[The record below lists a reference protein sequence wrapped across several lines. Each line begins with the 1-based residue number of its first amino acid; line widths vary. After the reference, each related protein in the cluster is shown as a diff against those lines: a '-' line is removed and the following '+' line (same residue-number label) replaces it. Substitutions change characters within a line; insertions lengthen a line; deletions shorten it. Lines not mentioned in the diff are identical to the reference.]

1 VSPDTRPFQLST
13 FNGAKDNS
21 PKRLDTTWG
30 VASGQL
36 TTFKKRGLKDG
47 PSWSPALYLKGLTR
61 KNENVDAVTAFV
73 ADIDDGTPPSELMG
87 LWEGLAWCLHSSY
100 SSTQSKPK
108 WRVVFPLAEAVSRED
123 WPLVWRKLAHHL
135 THGHADPSA
144 KDPARL
150 YYLPACPPDH
160 FEYAFADQGEGQFLD
175 PDLFVD
181 PPAHEEAQKLV
192 EAMKARPLLGT
203 SGGEGKPG
211 QDFNEKATP
220 SEVLALLQRH
230 GWQEHSQKGGA
241 IYVTRP
247 GKATR
252 DGFSGVIGWPGDPS
266 PVFYCFTSSAAPLE
280 PSRAYA
286 PFGLLG
292 LLDHGSDWKAA
303 GRALGELGYGEPLAP
318 RVELD
323 VEDLG
328 VKAEGKS
335 LRKEDN
341 WHFTDAGNA
350 ERLIAC
356 HGQDLRHV
364 PGLGW
369 RIWDGKR
376 WSADESHLMRLS
388 RETVRASLLMAAK
401 MLAISAKCDDKVERE
416 RLAKRSAELS
426 GWALKSEATS
436 RLQAL
441 ISQASSFT
449 EVKGTVDDFT
459 AKPYVVAFQNG
470 VWDRGL
476 WREHRRE
483 DYIETLLPV
492 AYYPD
497 ADRSEWNRLLERMVG
512 GDMDLAKTLQD
523 VAGYA
528 LSGASSLRV
537 LPWLYGPRGSGKS
550 SFSELL
556 LTILG
561 HAGKTLDW
569 SLVSGQRE
577 AERLGAAVRGLRA
590 IVLPEAGK
598 KRLSAEILKSLSGSD
613 RMPCRNLYENVTFS
627 VTPTWC
633 LMAVSN
639 DPPST
644 NAHDDA
650 LKDRVM
656 ALPFVHSL
664 DDGDELVFTGGT
676 RIEEVRRNPESP
688 LARGFLAWAVEG
700 MANVLKTQEI
710 YRAPIV
716 WEHTRRFWADT
727 DPLTPFW
734 EGLEERV
741 LEAGMT
747 SSALHGA
754 YVAWCDAQGVRKPL
768 QGRAW
773 AAACRAQGLEEW
785 RTKTERGWKK
795 YPDEGLFA
803 LKSRSEIGD
812 GMTDLEAFSESTPI
826 STHTRGVSEKRQ
838 KSVIPSPER
847 EKRQKELLANF
858 ARAVA
863 AEEVQKVNPGQ
874 AVAWSALVTE
884 AEPLKAQYG
893 QDWATI
899 EAGAPIY
906 KKLLDLANWW
916 VGVKATG
923 GGN

>member
-1 VSPDTRPFQLST
+1 MNVNETREVSLST
-13 FNGAKDNS
+13 FGSAKDNA
-21 PKRLDTTWG
+21 PKKLVTTWG
-30 VASGQL
+30 VVQKQL
-36 TTFKKRGLKDG
+36 TTFKQRAQKDG
-47 PSWSPALYLKGLTR
+47 GAWSPAIYFEKTKRG
-61 KNENVDAVTAFV
+61 NENVQGVCFFV
-73 ADIDDGTPPSELMG
+73 ADIDDGTAPSELIP
-87 LWEGLAWCLHSSY
+87 LWEGLAWCLHSSF
-100 SSTQSKPK
+100 SSTPEKPK
-108 WRVVFPLAEAVSRED
+108 WRVIFPLAETVSRED

-150 YYLPACPPDH
+150 YYLPACPSAS
-160 FEYAFADQGEGQFLD
+160 FEHAFADQGEGEFLN
-175 PDLFVD
+175 PDSYD
-181 PPAHEEAQKLV
+181 NPPAHDEAEKLV
-192 EAMKARPLLGT
+192 GAMKARPVLGIA
-203 SGGEGKPG
+203 GGTGKPG
-211 QDFNEKATP
+211 EDFNEKATP
-220 SEVLALLQRH
+220 AEVLALLVRH
-230 GWQEHSQKGGA
+230 GWQEHSQRGGA

-266 PVFYCFTSSAAPLE
+266 PVFYCFTSSAPPLD

-292 LLDHGSDWKAA
+292 LLEHGGDWQSA
-303 GRALGELGYGEPLAP
+303 GRFLAESGYGAPLAP
-318 RVELD
+318 RVEID
-323 VEDLG
+323 VEDLET
-328 VKAEGKS
+328 KAEGKS
-335 LRKEDN
+335 LRKDDH

-356 HGQDLRHV
+356 HGNNLRHV

-376 WSADESHLMRLS
+376 WSGDESHLMRLS
-388 RETVRASLLMAAK
+388 RETVRAALLMAAK
-401 MLAISAKCDDKVERE
+401 MLAVSAKCDDKAERE
-416 RLAKRSAELS
+416 RLAKRSSELS
-426 GWALKSEATS
+426 GWALKSEATA

-449 EVKGTVDDFT
+449 EVKADIEDFT

-470 VWDRGL
+470 VWDRGT

-483 DYIETLLPV
+483 DFIETLLPV
-492 AYYPD
+492 AYFPD
-497 ADRSEWNRLLERMVG
+497 ADRSEWDRLLERMVG
-512 GDMDLAKTLQD
+512 GDMALAKTLQD

-528 LSGASSLRV
+528 LSGASSLRI

-627 VTPTWC
+627 VTPTWV

-688 LARGFLAWAVEG
+688 LAHGFLAWAVEG
-700 MANVLKTQEI
+700 MARVLRTQEI

-734 EGLEERV
+734 EGLEEGLLQTGV
-741 LEAGMT
+741 T
-747 SSALHGA
+747 SQALHSS
-754 YVAWCDAQGVRKPL
+754 YVAWCDTQGIRKPL

-773 AAACRAQGLEEW
+773 AAACRAQGLEEY
-785 RTKTERGWKK
+785 RKMNERGWKK
-795 YPDEGLFA
+795 FPAQGLFA
-803 LKSRSEIGD
+803 QGENLKIHD

-826 STHTRGVSEKRQ
+826 STHTRGLSEKGQ
-838 KSVIPSPER
+838 KSVIPSWDRQE
-847 EKRQKELLANF
+847 RQKEILKNF
-858 ARAVA
+858 THAVVAGEVENVGQLERWGNLVRA
-863 AEEVQKVNPGQ
+863 
-874 AVAWSALVTE
+874 
-884 AEPLKAQYG
+884 AEPLKAEYG
-893 QDWATI
+893 ANWPRS
-899 EAGAPIY
+899 ESGAAIY
-906 KKLLDLANWW
+906 KEMLAIANWW
-916 VGVKATG
+916 AGVKAVRKG
-923 GGN
+923 S